1 MIAGAVKGQLIF
13 RRCDGKADVG
23 IGFMEID
30 ADAAETA
37 DKQDLI
43 MDCLANRGVGGT
55 MRVKLHSV
63 RHDPQDL
70 SDSDVGNLV
79 TSLQYPRATEGSSGG
94 SFFVRHSRIPAPEG
108 RRIVLVALVIE
119 ADGDEIDPMVMHEIR
134 GRDGIV
140 SVQPSGPHGLDLTGM
155 ALSQIHRSS
164 IWGWDEERWGPVSTM
179 RLDVLDMCQE
189 LDDAMLSDEPTD
201 PARLEELNRSHAGWI
216 LKSSHRDPKYEDFKR
231 RMIEEGHR
239 SEWAGILTESQAKRR
254 DEAGARIIR
263 EIMQNE
269 GD

>member
-1 MIAGAVKGQLIF
+1 MIGGIIKGQLVF

-23 IGFMEID
+23 IGFLEID
-30 ADAAETA
+30 AGAVGTTDE
-37 DKQDLI
+37 QDLI
-43 MDCLANRGVGGT
+43 IDCLAGRGNSDT
-55 MRVKLHSV
+55 LSIKLHSL

-70 SDSDVGNLV
+70 SDSDLGHLV
-79 TSLQYPRATEGSSGG
+79 TSLEYPRATEGSSGG
-94 SFFVRHSRIPAPEG
+94 SLFVRHSRIPSPKG
-108 RRIVLVALVIE
+108 RMIVLVALVIE
-119 ADGDEIDPMVMHEIR
+119 AEGDEIDPMLMHEIR
-134 GRDGIV
+134 GRDGIMMV
-140 SVQPSGPHGLDLTGM
+140 RPSDSHGLDPAGM
-155 ALSQIHRSS
+155 ALSQIHRSP
-164 IWGWDEERWGPVSTM
+164 IWGWVEERWGPVSTM

-239 SEWAGILTESQAKRR
+239 SEWAGILTTSQTRIR

-263 EIMQNE
+263 EIMNDE
-269 GD
+269 GE

>member
-1 MIAGAVKGQLIF
+1 
-13 RRCDGKADVG
+13 
-23 IGFMEID
+23 
-30 ADAAETA
+30 
-37 DKQDLI
+37 
-43 MDCLANRGVGGT
+43 
-55 MRVKLHSV
+55 
-63 RHDPQDL
+63 
-70 SDSDVGNLV
+70 
-79 TSLQYPRATEGSSGG
+79 
-94 SFFVRHSRIPAPEG
+94 
-108 RRIVLVALVIE
+108 
-119 ADGDEIDPMVMHEIR
+119 
-134 GRDGIV
+134 
-140 SVQPSGPHGLDLTGM
+140 M

-189 LDDAMLSDEPTD
+189 LDDAMLSDEPID

-231 RMIEEGHR
+231 RMFEEGHR
-239 SEWAGILTESQAKRR
+239 SEWAGILTESQTRIR